1 MPDRPP
7 RAPRAGEG
15 PYTRLHLNVG
25 AEMGVG
31 PGDIVGAIAG
41 ETGLPASIVGRV
53 DIRERHLF
61 VEVAEA
67 HANVV
72 RSRLSRTTIRGHHV
86 KAKVA

>member
-1 MPDRPP
+1 M
-7 RAPRAGEG
+7 
-15 PYTRLHLNVG
+15 
-25 AEMGVG
+25 
-31 PGDIVGAIAG
+31 
-41 ETGLPASIVGRV
+41 PASIVGRV